1 MFGYYLYILCGQHG
15 VFTESALD
23 IDCASEWGA
32 WNGNVNGESYL
43 CCETLCLLMCSAC
56 MQ

>member
-56 MQ
+56 M